1 MESNLVSLFRI
12 HYLPF
17 FREAC
22 LRSSSQLPSSP
33 RSPLPLHLLPLPTLP
48 LSDPCP
54 PLPIVCPPPTPC
66 PPHQPLPT
74 TPCPPSAPPQST
86 RLPTPC
92 PAPSAQISIPRP
104 SIIIPYHQAP
114 SEFTRPP
121 VLQIFGSLLPKGN
134 QRGPR
139 LRWNLLS
146 LKER

>member
-1 MESNLVSLFRI
+1 MP
-12 HYLPF
+12 PF
-17 FREAC
+17 IQPASFFSPLSPAPA
-22 LRSSSQLPSSP
+22 SSSPPYSAP
-33 RSPLPLHLLPLPTLP
+33 VRPLPTSP
-48 LSDPCP
+48 NRAPSSY
-54 PLPIVCPPPTPC
+54 PC